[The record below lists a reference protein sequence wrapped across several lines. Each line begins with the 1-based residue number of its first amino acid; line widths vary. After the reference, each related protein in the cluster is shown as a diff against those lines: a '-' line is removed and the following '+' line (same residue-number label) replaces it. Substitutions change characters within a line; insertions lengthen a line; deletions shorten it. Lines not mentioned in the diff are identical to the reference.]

1 MINFRANIK
10 KLRKQKH
17 MTQKQLAERVGVSKA
32 MISAYET
39 EMRYPSYDVLIKL
52 SATFGVS
59 TDYLLGL
66 ERNKTVD
73 ITGLD
78 EEEEQIVINLVS
90 VLKKRKKE
98 D

>member
-1 MINFRANIK
+1 MVNFRANIK

-17 MTQKQLAERVGVSKA
+17 MTQQQLAERIGISKA

-39 EMRYPSYDVLIKL
+39 ETRYPSYDILIKL
-52 SATFGVS
+52 AATFGVS

-66 ERNKTVD
+66 EKNKTID

-78 EEEEQIVINLVS
+78 EEETQIVINLVS

>member
-1 MINFRANIK
+1 
-10 KLRKQKH
+10 
-17 MTQKQLAERVGVSKA
+17 MTQQQLAERVGISKA

-39 EMRYPSYDVLIKL
+39 ETRYPSYDILIKL
-52 SATFGVS
+52 AATFGVS

-66 ERNKTVD
+66 EKNKTID

-78 EEEEQIVINLVS
+78 EEETQIVINLVS